1 MSLEYQ
7 PNTVRDLITL
17 DPYISEKDRDT
28 SLLKYAHIFFVC
40 GFAFLAY
47 IASDTSII

>member
-7 PNTVRDLITL
+7 PNIVRDLITL

-28 SLLKYAHIFFVC
+28 SLLKYAHIFFC

-47 IASDTSII
+47 ITSDTSII

>member
-7 PNTVRDLITL
+7 PNIVRDLITL

-28 SLLKYAHIFFVC
+28 SLLKYAYIFFC

>member
-7 PNTVRDLITL
+7 PNIVRDLITL

-28 SLLKYAHIFFVC
+28 SLLKYAHIFLCV
-40 GFAFLAY
+40 GLPFLP
-47 IASDTSII
+47 I